1 MNETVSIVVPV
12 YNAEKYIENT
22 VKCVLSQTYDNW
34 ELILVDD
41 GSKDKSVEI
50 MKRMTDERIRVLEF
64 GEGGCAALARNMGI
78 DAATG
83 RYLAFLD
90 ADDLWHSDKLEKTL
104 AYLQEKDSAFVFT
117 SYEFGDENAVG
128 TGKIVKVPDTLSYKQ
143 ALSRTVIFTSTVM
156 LDLQKLEKEM
166 VKMPVVKSEDTATW
180 WKILKSGVVAHGL
193 NENLVVYRRAG
204 KTLSS
209 NKLEAIRRIWYLYRK
224 QEKLSFPVS
233 CICFVGWAF
242 RAVARRV

>member
-104 AYLQEKDSAFVFT
+104 AYLKEKDSAFVFT